1 MREFRVFYGLFLVI
15 AAIMCVCYSS
25 RLMPILLAVMLL
37 TLAASFLLS
46 LIGCLML
53 SVNVEP
59 FPEVVY
65 RKSELALDVHIKNRF
80 IMPLSPVMIYVRVA
94 AENRYEPE
102 NRVIV
107 VGAKP
112 RGSVTLKIANVMSYR
127 GEYEVGVEKIE
138 FFDLLKLCK
147 FKKTFKNK
155 RVTVSVPRKIFL
167 NRLGDDNEEEDENAI
182 ARPDGLNRN
191 VFSHLREYREGDTLR
206 HIHWKLSARL
216 DELIVKQMEQNYNN
230 SALIFCDF
238 NGSYNSIEAAL
249 NSSDPCIEA
258 ALAIVRRIILSGNG
272 ARFIYQ
278 DVRTGKSEAVAV
290 EDETSLEELERS
302 LAKLPAEVYSAG
314 GGSFAELLTEYEND
328 IWVERAVYIITP
340 NLTEELAEKI
350 RALGL
355 TARGNAAV
363 AVINPDNA
371 ALTEYLECEAKI
383 DVYRVENDDISVL
396 GERKRR

>member
-25 RLMPILLAVMLL
+25 RLMPILLAAMLM

-46 LIGCLML
+46 LISYLLL
-53 SVNVEP
+53 SVKVEP
-59 FPEVVY
+59 LPEVVC

-80 IMPLSPVMIYVRVA
+80 VMPLSPVMVYVRVS

-112 RGSVTLKIANVMSYR
+112 RGAVTLKIANVISYR
-127 GEYEVGVEKIE
+127 GEYEVGVERIE
-138 FFDLLKLCK
+138 FFDILKLCK
-147 FKKTFKNK
+147 FKKTLKHS
-155 RVTVSVPRKIFL
+155 RVTVSVPRAITLKSL
-167 NRLGDDNEEEDENAI
+167 RDDNEEEDENAI
-182 ARPDGLNRN
+182 AKPDGLNRN

-238 NGSYNSIEAAL
+238 NGTYHSVEAAL
-249 NSSDPCIEA
+249 NASDPCIEA
-258 ALAIVRRIILSGNG
+258 ALAIMRRILLNGNG

-290 EDETSLEELERS
+290 EDELSFAELERS
-302 LAKLPAEVYSAG
+302 LAKLPADSYC
-314 GGSFAELLTEYEND
+314 GSFAELLTEYEND

-396 GERKRR
+396 GERKRI